1 MAMFDKHKTGKQN
14 TPEPQSPPVSKPA
27 PSVNAPAPAVK
38 APRVAMIGQGIS
50 ISGDVKAD
58 SSLKIEGRLE
68 GRAVQCADEIE
79 VAECGHVSANI
90 MAKVVKISGVV
101 TGDIGATEKVL
112 ISRTGRVQGNIIAP
126 RVQLEDGA
134 LFRGSIDMNPAE
146 SARAE
151 KQQASKPAAPNQ
163 AKQQKAA
170 PSQAPA
176 QNKADAANTARKEP
190 GLTLKS
196 G

>member
-1 MAMFDKHKTGKQN
+1 MAMFDKHKSANQN
-14 TPEPQSPPVSKPA
+14 TPASQEPKVSQQAPVMGA
-27 PSVNAPAPAVK
+27 TASVTSA
-38 APRVAMIGQGIS
+38 RVALIGQGIS

-58 SSLKIEGRLE
+58 SSLKVEGRIEGR
-68 GRAVQCADEIE
+68 AIACAEDVEI
-79 VAECGHVSANI
+79 AETGHVTANI

-101 TGDIGATEKVL
+101 SGDIGGSEKVT

-146 SARAE
+146 PAATVKPATVKQAVAE
-151 KQQASKPAAPNQ
+151 KGG
-163 AKQQKAA
+163 KAA
-170 PSQAPA
+170 ATNPA
-176 QNKADAANTARKEP
+176 RNKTTGTDTTRKEP
-190 GLTLKS
+190 GLNLKS